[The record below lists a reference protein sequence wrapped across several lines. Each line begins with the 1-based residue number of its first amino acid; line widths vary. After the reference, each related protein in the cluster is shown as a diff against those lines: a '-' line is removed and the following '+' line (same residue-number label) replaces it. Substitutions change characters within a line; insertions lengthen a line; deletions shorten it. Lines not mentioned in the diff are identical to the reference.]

1 MSKALGA
8 FKFVYVPA
16 IPSEPLE
23 EWELSYGDEE
33 EAVRCLL
40 DRLKVSRLLSCTMMM
55 SLHTMRARTRSGN
68 CSTSVSWCARASAL

>member
-1 MSKALGA
+1 MGKARGT

-40 DRLKVSRLLSCTMMM
+40 DRLKVSRLLSRIII
-55 SLHTMRARTRSGN
+55 SLHTARTCARSGQ
-68 CSTSVSWCARASAL
+68 CALPQ